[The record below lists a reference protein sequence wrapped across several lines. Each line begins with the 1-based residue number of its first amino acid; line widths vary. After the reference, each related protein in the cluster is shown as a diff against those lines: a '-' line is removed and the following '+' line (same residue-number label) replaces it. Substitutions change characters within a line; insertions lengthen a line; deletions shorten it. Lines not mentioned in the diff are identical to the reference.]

1 MSIVTSDKSKYLYS
15 DNIIIHNIESEL
27 ISDRNDFSITN
38 ITPLIYELDGGDDYL
53 YTIVSHGT
61 FIRIFRKKNNRGEL
75 LPSLAQII
83 LDIDSGNLVYNT
95 EIPVVILNKILEF
108 LTDADTKVDGVDVC
122 DYLASTGIFY

>member
-38 ITPLIYELDGGDDYL
+38 ITPLIYELDGDDDYL

-75 LPSLAQII
+75 LVTLAQII

-108 LTDADTKVDGVDVC
+108 LTDANTKVDGVDVC
-122 DYLASTGIFY
+122 DYLASTSIFY

>member
-38 ITPLIYELDGGDDYL
+38 ITPLIYELDGDDDYL

-75 LPSLAQII
+75 LPTLAQII

-95 EIPVVILNKILEF
+95 EIPVVVLNKILEF
-108 LTDADTKVDGVDVC
+108 LTDANTKVDGVDVC
-122 DYLASTGIFY
+122 DYLSSTGIFY